1 MDLGLTEDQ
10 EMLKKVAADFVKAEV
25 PAHQMTQWYKNKQ
38 TFQPQ
43 LIKKAAEL
51 GWLGMMLPEEYGG
64 AGVTT
69 MDCAVVFEEL
79 GRGPVP
85 GPFFTSGV
93 LSAQIVFEA
102 GTQQQR
108 TALLPRLCNGEMI
121 VVPALTD
128 KAAGWGPEAVETRLS
143 KTPNGYIMNG
153 AKRFVFD
160 AEAATDYLCAART
173 EEGKVVFLLVDAKS
187 PGITV
192 TPHIGFLVS
201 VAEVRFDNV
210 VVSSNNL
217 LGSSGASWA
226 TLEAALDKSLP
237 ILSAYQVGATQ
248 EVFDITCEYTRTRV
262 VFGQPIGRFQRVQD
276 HCVDI
281 SINLDTARWA
291 TYEAI
296 WRIDSGMEARAGV
309 HEAKATASDG
319 YYHGTN
325 YAHMVW
331 AGPGTDYGHPMM
343 AHSVLAHT
351 LYQYLGTP
359 GQHKRLMMDALY
371 PRAN

>member
-43 LIKKAAEL
+43 LMKKAAEL

-79 GRGPVP
+79 GHGPVP
-85 GPFFTSGV
+85 GPLFTSGV

-128 KAAGWGPEAVETRLS
+128 KAAYWGPEAVETRLS

-153 AKRFVFD
+153 AKRF
-160 AEAATDYLCAART
+160 
-173 EEGKVVFLLVDAKS
+173 VFLLVDAKS

-210 VVSSNNL
+210 VVSTSNL

-262 VFGQPIGRFQRVQD
+262 VFG
-276 HCVDI
+276 
-281 SINLDTARWA
+281 
-291 TYEAI
+291 
-296 WRIDSGMEARAGV
+296 
-309 HEAKATASDG
+309 
-319 YYHGTN
+319 HGTLGDLRGN
-325 YAHMVW
+325 
-331 AGPGTDYGHPMM
+331 
-343 AHSVLAHT
+343 LAYRQRH
-351 LYQYLGTP
+351 G
-359 GQHKRLMMDALY
+359 
-371 PRAN
+371 RARGRSRSQSDRQ